1 MKVKIGDQVFDS
13 KDQPIMVVLSQADKR
28 NIENMTPD
36 ATMYASFPDDFGTSD
51 QMLAWMD
58 VEA

>member
-13 KDQPIMVVLSQADKR
+13 KDQPIMVVLSQADRR
-28 NIENMTPD
+28 NIENMAPE
-36 ATMYASFPDDFGTSD
+36 ATMYASFPDGFGTPD